1 MFGAYFNS
9 VVQGVGKEQAF
20 ALLSE
25 SLGNAGAAS
34 GKMAKE
40 QMGIEEL
47 DVKTTSS
54 FIRGMY
60 ESLGVSIE
68 IEEEPTKVLF
78 KNGRCPV
85 YEGLKGVGY
94 SAQDI
99 EAFCREG
106 PAVMMNSLFEQ
117 LDPNVTYKFTKFRES
132 PDDICEEE
140 VVIKK

>member
-1 MFGAYFNS
+1 MTIDDAFAAATSVFSMFDAYFNS
-9 VVQGVGKEQAF
+9 VVQGVGKEKAF

-34 GKMAKE
+34 GKIAKE

-54 FIRGMY
+54 FIKGMY

-78 KNGRCPV
+78 KNGRRPV
-85 YEGLKGVGY
+85 YVGLKGVGY
-94 SAQDI
+94 SDQDV

-106 PAVMMNSLFEQ
+106 PAVMMN
-117 LDPNVTYKFTKFRES
+117 
-132 PDDICEEE
+132 
-140 VVIKK
+140 